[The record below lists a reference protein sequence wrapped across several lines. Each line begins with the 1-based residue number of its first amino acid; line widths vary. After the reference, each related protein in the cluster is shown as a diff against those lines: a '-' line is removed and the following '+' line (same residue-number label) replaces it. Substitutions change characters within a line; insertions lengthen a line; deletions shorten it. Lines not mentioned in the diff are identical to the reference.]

1 MVQSKHYIDP
11 NWDSGRFAE
20 PEEIFSDYTQI
31 TYDTESMEPN
41 KAAGLGIE
49 ILQNAEGEVTGA
61 VVDGSDTNTIIVSN
75 TGAGKT
81 RRVLSQYILSCIFAL
96 QSFVVHD
103 PKGELYSFFYKLL
116 VRMGFEVKVLN
127 LREPMTGDRL
137 NFLQEAAWLWKSG
150 KQGRALEIARGIA
163 ETLYLPLENKDDKF
177 WTQTSVNLFLCYF
190 TIAASILNP
199 EYVTLSA
206 IYRIHVQGTER
217 RGSASQMQFY
227 LEQHKN
233 EKCYELGIPSITAPN
248 ETRQSIFSVFSNGL
262 VRVIL
267 NEDIED
273 MTTDSTFEVSDF
285 VSEEKPMALFIITR
299 DEAPGAYSTVVS
311 AFVDMIYTTLI
322 DLAHSKYHN
331 TLPRTCH
338 FILEEF
344 GNIAQLSNINDM
356 MTASRSR
363 NIRMVLVVQSLCQ
376 LHLNYSKEMAQV
388 LIGNAQNLV
397 YMASTDMDLVEMIS
411 KRCGNVIDSY
421 TNESR
426 RLLSPER
433 LTHMSKSE
441 GETLFLL
448 DRHHPY
454 ISFLLD
460 LSCYKMIE
468 AQEHIEVKPRKRLEK
483 IEIDFSKIV
492 QELYDRRIKE
502 LINQDIEK
510 RKEQRLEDE
519 TTKKKM
525 LDVPE
530 KLILEINQIISTL

>member
-1 MVQSKHYIDP
+1 MQNKHYIDP
-11 NWDSGRFAE
+11 NLDSGRFAE
-20 PEEIFSDYTQI
+20 PEEIFSDYTQV
-31 TYDTESMEPN
+31 TYDAETMRATQ
-41 KAAGLGIE
+41 AAGLGIE
-49 ILQNAEGEVTGA
+49 IQQNAAGEVTGA
-61 VVDGSDTNTIIVSN
+61 VIDGSDSNTIIVSN
-75 TGAGKT
+75 TGSGKT
-81 RRVLSQYILSCIFAL
+81 RRVLSQYILSCIFAM
-96 QSFVVHD
+96 QSFIVHD
-103 PKGELYSFFYKLL
+103 PKGELYSFFHKLL
-116 VRMGFEVKVLN
+116 ERMGFAIRVLN
-127 LREPMTGDRL
+127 LREPMTGDRF
-137 NFLQEAAWLWKSG
+137 NFLQEAARLWQKG
-150 KQGRALEIARGIA
+150 KCGRALEIARGIA
-163 ETLYLPLENKDDKF
+163 ETLYLPLEDKNDKF

-199 EYVTLSA
+199 KHVTLSA
-206 IYRIHVQGTER
+206 IYSIHVQGLER
-217 RGSASQMQFY
+217 RGSASQMQYY

-233 EKCYELGIPSITAPN
+233 EKCYELGMPSITAPN

-299 DEAPGAYSTVVS
+299 DEAPGVYATVVA

-376 LHLNYSKEMAQV
+376 LHLNYSKEIAEV
-388 LIGNAQNLV
+388 LIGNSQNLV
-397 YMASTDMDLVEMIS
+397 YMASTDMDLVDMIS
-411 KRCGNVIDSY
+411 KRCGHVIDSY

-433 LTHMSKSE
+433 LTHMNKKD

-448 DRHHPY
+448 DRHYPY
-454 ISFLLD
+454 ISFLPD

-468 AQEHIEVKPRKRLEK
+468 SQEHIEVKPRKRLEK
-483 IEIDFSKIV
+483 CEINFAKIV

-510 RKEQRLEDE
+510 RKEKRMEDE
-519 TTKKKM
+519 ATKQKM

-530 KLILEINQIISTL
+530 KLVLEINRIISSL